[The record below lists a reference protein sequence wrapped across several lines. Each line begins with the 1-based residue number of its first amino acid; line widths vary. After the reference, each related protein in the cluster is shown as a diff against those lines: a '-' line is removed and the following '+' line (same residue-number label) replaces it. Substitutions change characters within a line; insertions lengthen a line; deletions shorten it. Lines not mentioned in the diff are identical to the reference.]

1 MKKLLRL
8 SSYLYG
14 ILTIA
19 FVAAA
24 VMLVVIAV
32 HTGWQSVAQEGLTSN
47 GALGVI
53 EAVGLVTAA
62 VAALQIAQTI
72 GEEEVIRDAH
82 IGAPTRAR
90 RYVSRFMVVI
100 VTAMAIEGLVGT
112 FKAMREDIALLP
124 AVAAILVAV
133 GFLLAGWGIF
143 IRFNRYAEELEP
155 ESMRK
160 AKEED
165 EKLE

>member
-1 MKKLLRL
+1 MKNLLRI
-8 SSYLYG
+8 SSYLYA
-14 ILTIA
+14 ILTFA

-24 VMLVVIAV
+24 VVLTAIAV
-32 HTGWQSVAQEGLTSN
+32 NTAWHALASEGWTDN

-100 VTAMAIEGLVGT
+100 VTAMAIESLVAA
-112 FKAMREDIALLP
+112 FKAIHEDMALLP
-124 AVAAILVAV
+124 AVASILIAVA
-133 GFLLAGWGIF
+133 FLLAGWGVF

-165 EKLE
+165 AKFE